1 MHSGSVVAALA
12 DAARL
17 GPYFTITAGEI
28 DGNWC
33 RAREMHADGW
43 RDRIGTVGR
52 RLGTDEVRVAIS
64 TVQLDFAARAWSP
77 VLACALLHG
86 VVVDLDDLHISVA
99 GPVTLML
106 PEPRGLPASGTD
118 QAAMLY
124 RTVMEH
130 HLQPFSA
137 GLHGNTGLQGD
148 TGSGGNEEPQGAVA
162 DGMLWGNAA
171 SAMLA
176 ALRIVVNSRPDLNQ
190 AARELAEQLL
200 DTGLLRGTGY
210 LSTTGLRFR
219 RRSCCLFYRVPGGG
233 TCSDCSLLR
242 DPP

>member
-28 DGNWC
+28 DGKWC

-43 RDRIGTVGR
+43 RDRIGAMGQ
-52 RLGTDEVRVAIS
+52 RLGTDEGRVAIS
-64 TVQLDFAARAWSP
+64 TVQLDFAARVWSP

-86 VVVDLDDLHISVA
+86 VFVDLDDLHISVA
-99 GPVTLML
+99 GTVMLML
-106 PEPRGLPASGTD
+106 PEPRGVPASRTD

-130 HLQPFSA
+130 HLQPFGA
-137 GLHGNTGLQGD
+137 GLQ
-148 TGSGGNEEPQGAVA
+148 EPRGAVA
-162 DGMLWGNAA
+162 DGLLWGNAA

-176 ALRIVVNSRPDLNQ
+176 ALRIVVSSRPDLDQ
-190 AARELAEQLL
+190 AARDLAEQLL

-210 LSTTGLRFR
+210 LSATGLRFR

-242 DPP
+242 DPL

>member
-1 MHSGSVVAALA
+1 MNSGSVAAALA

-17 GPYFTITAGEI
+17 GPYFTIMAGEV

-33 RAREMHADGW
+33 RAREMPADGW
-43 RDRIGTVGR
+43 RDRIAAVGR
-52 RLGTDEVRVAIS
+52 QLGTDEVRVAIS
-64 TVQLDFAARAWSP
+64 TVQLDFAARLWSP

-106 PEPRGLPASGTD
+106 PEPRGRPASGTEK
-118 QAAMLY
+118 AAMLY
-124 RTVMEH
+124 RTVEEH

-137 GLHGNTGLQGD
+137 GLKGPAEGK
-148 TGSGGNEEPQGAVA
+148 VA
-162 DGMLWGNAA
+162 DGLLWGNAA

-176 ALRIVVNSRPDLNQ
+176 ALRIIVNSRPDLDQ
-190 AARELAEQLL
+190 PARALAEQLL
-200 DTGLLRGTGY
+200 GTGLLRGTGY
-210 LSTTGLRFR
+210 LSAAGLRFR

-242 DPP
+242 DPR